1 MAWRD
6 KFKVHPAAN
15 QFPMMSKRALYELGK
30 DIKAH
35 RLKNP
40 IVVWCD
46 KDGQEWLIDGRNR
59 LEAMERAGIE
69 LDPSRIEYVS
79 CGDPVS
85 WIETLNMRRHHLT
98 KHQYAR
104 LTVKML
110 KARRALAREKAKKP
124 GQLEEVSRGGRGK
137 VNELKS
143 EAVAMLTPHGISEST
158 VERALAE
165 EADKKPTK
173 RRRNDAEIDR
183 DYLLG
188 WFRNAACGIG
198 DSAFSDKTL
207 DLLTKGK
214 LIDLIEDVEKASSTL
229 DTLLDR
235 LRLRLDREAA

>member
-1 MAWRD
+1 
-6 KFKVHPAAN
+6 
-15 QFPMMSKRALYELGK
+15 
-30 DIKAH
+30 
-35 RLKNP
+35 
-40 IVVWCD
+40 
-46 KDGQEWLIDGRNR
+46 
-59 LEAMERAGIE
+59 
-69 LDPSRIEYVS
+69 
-79 CGDPVS
+79 
-85 WIETLNMRRHHLT
+85 
-98 KHQYAR
+98 
-104 LTVKML
+104 
-110 KARRALAREKAKKP
+110 
-124 GQLEEVSRGGRGK
+124 
-137 VNELKS
+137 
-143 EAVAMLTPHGISEST
+143 MLTPHGISEST

-173 RRRNDAEIDR
+173 RRRNDAEIER

>member
-1 MAWRD
+1 MGWLDQFR
-6 KFKVHPAAN
+6 VHPAAN
-15 QFPMMSKRALYELGK
+15 QFPMMSKRELCELGK
-30 DIKAH
+30 DIKENG
-35 RLKNP
+35 LKNP

-46 KDGQEWLIDGRNR
+46 EDREEWLIDGRNR
-59 LEAMERAGIE
+59 LEAMERAEIE

-85 WIETLNMRRHHLT
+85 WIETLNMRRRHLT

-110 KARRALAREKAKKP
+110 KARRALAKEKAKKP
-124 GQLEEVSRGGRGK
+124 AQLDEVSRGGRGK

-143 EAVAMLTPHGISEST
+143 EAVAMLTPHGISKST

-173 RRRNDAEIDR
+173 RRRNDAEIKR

-207 DLLTKGK
+207 DLLKNDE
-214 LIDLIEDVEKASSTL
+214 LIDLIEDVEKASSSL
-229 DTLLDR
+229 ETLLGR
-235 LRLRLDREAA
+235 LRLRLEPETA